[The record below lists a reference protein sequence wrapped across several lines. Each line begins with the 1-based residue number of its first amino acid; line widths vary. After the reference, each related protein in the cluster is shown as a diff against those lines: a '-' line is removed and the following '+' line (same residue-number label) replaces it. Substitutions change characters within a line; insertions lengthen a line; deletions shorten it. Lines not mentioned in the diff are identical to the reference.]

1 MVMPNFCKMCVFA
14 IFEERGKGPPLAFVP
29 KPKPS
34 ICPNSSYLTDPPQ
47 ACEIS
52 DFWPNWL
59 EFGVSGMT
67 TKSPNSGGGVP
78 ESGSIDTGS
87 DSEESGPE
95 GSGSG
100 EPGPG
105 DTGLGSGGS
114 GSTETGSG
122 EHGSGGPGSTKPG
135 SGNPDDSGTVQFV
148 NVDFEREAEFLK
160 IFMDLDEDVRKNI
173 GHRIGKRMSDQTQ
186 TEVQNMIKTC
196 VFKGETCID
205 KK

>member
-1 MVMPNFCKMCVFA
+1 MPNFCKMCVFA

-29 KPKPS
+29 KPMPS
-34 ICPNSSYLTDPPQ
+34 ICPNSSYVTDPPQ

-59 EFGVSGMT
+59 ELGASGMT

-78 ESGSIDTGS
+78 ETGSINTGS
-87 DSEESGPE
+87 DSEESGPG

-105 DTGLGSGGS
+105 DTG
-114 GSTETGSG
+114 SG
-122 EHGSGGPGSTKPG
+122 EHGSGGPGGPGSEGPGSGGPG
-135 SGNPDDSGTVQFV
+135 SGNPGDSGTVQFV
-148 NVDFEREAEFLK
+148 NVDFEREAKFLK
-160 IFMDLDEDVRKNI
+160 VFMDLDEDVRQNI
-173 GHRIGKRMSDQTQ
+173 GHRIDKQMSDQTQ